1 MRSHLMEQ
9 RSQLSRKYIGTVL
22 AWGSGP
28 KGQLG
33 MGTEEVNP
41 ATNIYSTH
49 NNDVTHMEHPAPIP
63 ILMNKNVVSLSAG
76 SSHVLALTQ
85 TGTVYSWGSGK
96 RPLKWFPSQTNPS
109 GYVKAGADFKI
120 TQVVSTDEASFAR
133 EAAPNEAID
142 MIWQLDK
149 TVAGVNE
156 LIAGNLSNLEVSE
169 RAPDG
174 YLHY

>member
-1 MRSHLMEQ
+1 VYIDASASRRHTLLV
-9 RSQLSRKYIGTVL
+9 SQEGCVFACGENANGVL
-22 AWGSGP
+22 GNAG
-28 KGQLG
+28 KKFG
-33 MGTEEVNP
+33 MTKQYEEVQ
-41 ATNIYSTH
+41 
-49 NNDVTHMEHPAPIP
+49 
-63 ILMNKNVVSLSAG
+63 KKKR
-76 SSHVLALTQ
+76 
-85 TGTVYSWGSGK
+85 K